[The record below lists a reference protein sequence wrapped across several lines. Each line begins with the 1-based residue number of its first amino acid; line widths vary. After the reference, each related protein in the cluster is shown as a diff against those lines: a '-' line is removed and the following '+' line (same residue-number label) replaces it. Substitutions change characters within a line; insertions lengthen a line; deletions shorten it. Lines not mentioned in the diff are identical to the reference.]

1 MPVLTTAKTDVDR
14 SLAVINGKSQF
25 YNQSTA
31 KTYEVEATRLT
42 SDEAAWID
50 QLFSSYDVFRI
61 EPDATNPDEPLVLAP
76 VLITDCTCEI
86 HDGDEKL
93 NTVKF
98 TWRHTD
104 NRPIVRLSASPG
116 IFTSPYHISTAR
128 TMLNSGD
135 PVDISVWKS
144 DGSILELR
152 NVISLRYSFYGGWRN
167 VKILSSGEC
176 RKIRDC
182 CIFRVNDLEVFL

>member
-1 MPVLTTAKTDVDR
+1 MAH
-14 SLAVINGKSQF
+14 SI
-25 YNQSTA
+25 
-31 KTYEVEATRLT
+31 
-42 SDEAAWID
+42 
-50 QLFSSYDVFRI
+50 
-61 EPDATNPDEPLVLAP
+61 
-76 VLITDCTCEI
+76 
-86 HDGDEKL
+86 
-93 NTVKF
+93 
-98 TWRHTD
+98 
-104 NRPIVRLSASPG
+104 
-116 IFTSPYHISTAR
+116 HISTAR

-135 PVDISVWKS
+135 LVDISVWKS

>member
-1 MPVLTTAKTDVDR
+1 MAILGQP
-14 SLAVINGKSQF
+14 
-25 YNQSTA
+25 
-31 KTYEVEATRLT
+31 
-42 SDEAAWID
+42 SD
-50 QLFSSYDVFRI
+50 
-61 EPDATNPDEPLVLAP
+61 
-76 VLITDCTCEI
+76 
-86 HDGDEKL
+86 HG
-93 NTVKF
+93 
-98 TWRHTD
+98 
-104 NRPIVRLSASPG
+104 LSAYTRHIQRQVQSHLHL
-116 IFTSPYHISTAR
+116 IALSIHISTAR